1 MSFVVLAT
9 ITPLP
14 EHRDAVRSALE
25 AAVPAVHAEDGCN
38 LYALH
43 ETRDSFVLIEQ
54 WRDRAAL
61 QTHAQGP
68 ALTTLTAALDGV
80 LASPMAVQTLRPL
93 PGGSPQQGVLRP
105 QA

>member
-1 MSFVVLAT
+1 MPVVVMAT

-14 EHRDAVRSALE
+14 ERRDAVRTALE
-25 AAVPAVHAEDGCN
+25 AALPAVHAEGGCD

-43 ETRDSFVLIEQ
+43 ETRETFVLIEQ
-54 WRDRAAL
+54 WRDREAL

-68 ALTTLTAALDGV
+68 AFTTLTAALDGA

-93 PGGSPQQGVLRP
+93 AGGSPQQGALRP
-105 QA
+105 SA